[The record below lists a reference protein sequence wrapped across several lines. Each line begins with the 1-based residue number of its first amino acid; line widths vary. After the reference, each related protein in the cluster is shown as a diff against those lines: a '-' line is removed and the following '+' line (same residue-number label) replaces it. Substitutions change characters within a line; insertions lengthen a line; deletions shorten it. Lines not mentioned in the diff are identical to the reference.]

1 MMPGLFITL
10 EGGEGS
16 GKSTQA
22 SLLKLWFADLFP
34 GREIVVTREPGGTDQ
49 AEEIREILVNGA
61 ADKLAVQ
68 TEALLMIA
76 ARTEHVLKVLK
87 PALMREAIVIC
98 DRFSDS
104 TLVYQGLAHGKDV
117 ELLRSIHQFCF
128 ADLRPDITFVLD
140 VPPEQGL
147 LRAETRAKKQNNE
160 SRFEENGLSFHKS
173 VRDGFIKLAK
183 SEPDRFVIVDARGT
197 AEKTDELVR
206 MYILKWLQEQRASN
220 PKKLEL

>member
-1 MMPGLFITL
+1 MSGLFITL

-22 SLLKLWFADLFP
+22 NRLRLWFEDLFP
-34 GREIVVTREPGGTDQ
+34 EREIIVTREPGGTDQ
-49 AEEIREILVNGA
+49 AEAIRDILVNGS

-87 PALMREAIVIC
+87 PALKRNAIVIC

-104 TLVYQGLAHGKDV
+104 TLVYQGLAYGQDIK
-117 ELLRSIHQFCF
+117 LLRLIHQFGF
-128 ADLRPDITFVLD
+128 ADLRPDLTFVLD

-147 LRAETRAKKQNNE
+147 LRAETRTKEQNGE
-160 SRFEENGLSFHKS
+160 SRFEEKGLSFHKS
-173 VRDGFIKLAK
+173 VRDGFVKLAK

-197 AEKTDELVR
+197 PEETDKLVKQHIMEK
-206 MYILKWLQEQRASN
+206 LQEQGVSN
-220 PKKLEL
+220 TQKLDL

>member
-1 MMPGLFITL
+1 MPGLFITL

-22 SLLKLWFADLFP
+22 GLLQLWFEELYP
-34 GREIVVTREPGGTDQ
+34 EREIIVTREPGGTAT
-49 AEEIREILVNGA
+49 AEEIRNILVNGP

-76 ARTEHVLKVLK
+76 ARTEHVLKVVK
-87 PALMREAIVIC
+87 PALRRDAIVIC

-104 TLVYQGLAHGKDV
+104 TLVYQGLAHGHDV
-117 ELLRSIHQFCF
+117 NLLRSIHQFSF
-128 ADLRPDITFVLD
+128 SNLRPDITIVLD

-147 LRAETRAKKQNNE
+147 QRAEMRAKKQNSE
-160 SRFEENGLSFHKS
+160 SRFEEKGLPFHKR

-183 SEPDRFVIVDARGT
+183 DEPERFIIIDASGT
-197 AEKTDELVR
+197 AEQSDRLIKQHISEKLRSYHISDAQELG
-206 MYILKWLQEQRASN
+206 S
-220 PKKLEL
+220 

>member
-1 MMPGLFITL
+1 MSGLFITL

-22 SLLKLWFADLFP
+22 SRLKLWFEDLFP
-34 GREIVVTREPGGTDQ
+34 GREIIVTREPGGTEQ
-49 AEEIREILVNGA
+49 AEEIRNILVNGA

-87 PALMREAIVIC
+87 PALMRDAIVIC

-104 TLVYQGLAHGKDV
+104 TLVYQGLAYGQDI
-117 ELLRSIHQFCF
+117 ELLRSIHQFGF
-128 ADLRPDITFVLD
+128 ADLNPDLTFVLD

-147 LRAETRAKKQNNE
+147 LRAKTRAKEENSE
-160 SRFEENGLSFHKS
+160 SRFEEKGLSFHKS
-173 VRDGFIKLAK
+173 VRDGFVKLAK

-197 AEKTDELVR
+197 PEETDKLVR
-206 MYILKWLQEQRASN
+206 QHIMQRLQEQGVSN
-220 PKKLEL
+220 PQKQDL

>member
-1 MMPGLFITL
+1 MSGLFITL

-22 SLLKLWFADLFP
+22 SRLRLWFEDLFP
-34 GREIVVTREPGGTDQ
+34 GREIIVTREPGGTEQ
-49 AEEIREILVNGA
+49 AEEIRNILVNGA

-87 PALMREAIVIC
+87 PALMRDAIVIC

-104 TLVYQGLAHGKDV
+104 TLVYQGLAYGQDI
-117 ELLRSIHQFCF
+117 ELLRSIHQFGF
-128 ADLRPDITFVLD
+128 ADLSPDLTFVLD

-147 LRAETRAKKQNNE
+147 LRAKTRATEENSE
-160 SRFEENGLSFHKS
+160 SRFEEKGLSFHKS
-173 VRDGFIKLAK
+173 VRDGFVKLAK

-197 AEKTDELVR
+197 PEETDKLVKQHIMER
-206 MYILKWLQEQRASN
+206 LQEQGVSN
-220 PKKLEL
+220 PQKQDL

>member
-87 PALMREAIVIC
+87 PALMREAAVIQLTAL
-98 DRFSDS
+98 FLNSS
-104 TLVYQGLAHGKDV
+104 H
-117 ELLRSIHQFCF
+117 SI
-128 ADLRPDITFVLD
+128 P
-140 VPPEQGL
+140 
-147 LRAETRAKKQNNE
+147 
-160 SRFEENGLSFHKS
+160 
-173 VRDGFIKLAK
+173 
-183 SEPDRFVIVDARGT
+183 
-197 AEKTDELVR
+197 
-206 MYILKWLQEQRASN
+206 
-220 PKKLEL
+220 

>member
-1 MMPGLFITL
+1 MSGLFITL

-22 SLLKLWFADLFP
+22 SRLRLWFEDLFP
-34 GREIVVTREPGGTDQ
+34 GREIIVTREPGGTEQ
-49 AEEIREILVNGA
+49 AEEIRNILVNGA

-87 PALMREAIVIC
+87 PALMRDAIVIC

-104 TLVYQGLAHGKDV
+104 TLVYQGLAYGQDI
-117 ELLRSIHQFCF
+117 ELLRSIHQFGF
-128 ADLRPDITFVLD
+128 ADLSPDLTFVLD

-147 LRAETRAKKQNNE
+147 LRAKTRAKEENSE
-160 SRFEENGLSFHKS
+160 SRFEEKGLSFHKS

-197 AEKTDELVR
+197 AEETDELVR
-206 MYILKWLQEQRASN
+206 KHILKCLQEQGASDIQ
-220 PKKLEL
+220 KLDL

>member
-1 MMPGLFITL
+1 MSGLFITL

-22 SLLKLWFADLFP
+22 SRLRLWFEDLFP
-34 GREIVVTREPGGTDQ
+34 GREIIVTREPGGTEQ
-49 AEEIREILVNGA
+49 AEEIRNILVNGA

-87 PALMREAIVIC
+87 PALMRDAIVIC

-104 TLVYQGLAHGKDV
+104 TLVYQGLAYGQDI
-117 ELLRSIHQFCF
+117 ELLRSIHQFGF
-128 ADLRPDITFVLD
+128 ADLSPDLTFVLD

-147 LRAETRAKKQNNE
+147 LRAKTRAKEENSE
-160 SRFEENGLSFHKS
+160 SRFEEKGLSFHKS
-173 VRDGFIKLAK
+173 VRDGFVKLAK

-197 AEKTDELVR
+197 PEETDKLVKQHIMER
-206 MYILKWLQEQRASN
+206 LQEQGVSN
-220 PKKLEL
+220 PQKQDL

>member
-1 MMPGLFITL
+1 MSGLFITL

-22 SLLKLWFADLFP
+22 SRLRLWFEDLFP
-34 GREIVVTREPGGTDQ
+34 GREIIVTREPGGTEQ
-49 AEEIREILVNGA
+49 AEEIRNILVNGA

-87 PALMREAIVIC
+87 PALMRDAIVIC

-104 TLVYQGLAHGKDV
+104 TLVYQGLAYGKDI
-117 ELLRSIHQFCF
+117 ELLRSIHQFGF
-128 ADLRPDITFVLD
+128 ADLSPDLTFVLD

-147 LRAETRAKKQNNE
+147 LRAKARAKEENSE
-160 SRFEENGLSFHKS
+160 SRFEEKGLSFHKS
-173 VRDGFIKLAK
+173 VRDGFVKLAK

-197 AEKTDELVR
+197 PEETDKLVR
-206 MYILKWLQEQRASN
+206 QHIMERLQEQGVSN
-220 PKKLEL
+220 PQKQDL

>member
-1 MMPGLFITL
+1 MSGLFITL

-22 SLLKLWFADLFP
+22 SCLRLWFEDLFP
-34 GREIVVTREPGGTDQ
+34 GREIIVTREPGGTEQ
-49 AEEIREILVNGA
+49 AEEIRNILVNGA

-87 PALMREAIVIC
+87 PALMRDAIVIC

-104 TLVYQGLAHGKDV
+104 TLVYQGLAYGQDI
-117 ELLRSIHQFCF
+117 ELLRSIHQFGF
-128 ADLRPDITFVLD
+128 ADLSPDLTFVLD

-147 LRAETRAKKQNNE
+147 LRAKTRAKEENSE
-160 SRFEENGLSFHKS
+160 SRFEEKGLSFHKS
-173 VRDGFIKLAK
+173 VRDGFVKLAK

-197 AEKTDELVR
+197 PEETDKLVKQHIMER
-206 MYILKWLQEQRASN
+206 LQEQGVSN
-220 PKKLEL
+220 PQKQDL

>member
-1 MMPGLFITL
+1 MSGLFITL

-22 SLLKLWFADLFP
+22 SRLRLWFEDLFP
-34 GREIVVTREPGGTDQ
+34 GREIIVTREPGGTEQ
-49 AEEIREILVNGA
+49 AEEIRKILVNGA
-61 ADKLAVQ
+61 TDKLAVQ

-87 PALMREAIVIC
+87 PALMRDAIVIC

-104 TLVYQGLAHGKDV
+104 TLVYQGLAYGQDI
-117 ELLRSIHQFCF
+117 ELLRSIHQFGF
-128 ADLRPDITFVLD
+128 ADLSPDLTFVLD

-147 LRAETRAKKQNNE
+147 LRAKTRAKEENSE
-160 SRFEENGLSFHKS
+160 SRFEEKGLSFHKS
-173 VRDGFIKLAK
+173 VRDGFVKLAK

-197 AEKTDELVR
+197 PEETDKLVR
-206 MYILKWLQEQRASN
+206 QHIMERLPDQCVSN
-220 PKKLEL
+220 PQKQDL

>member
-1 MMPGLFITL
+1 MPGLFITL

-22 SLLKLWFADLFP
+22 SLLKLWFTDLFP
-34 GREIVVTREPGGTDQ
+34 EREIVVTREPGGTDQ

-76 ARTEHVLKVLK
+76 ARTEHVIKVLK

-104 TLVYQGLAHGKDV
+104 TLVYQGLAHGKDI

-147 LRAETRAKKQNNE
+147 LRAKTRAKKQNNE
-160 SRFEENGLSFHKS
+160 SRFEEKGLFFHKS

-197 AEKTDELVR
+197 PAETDKLIRQHIIER
-206 MYILKWLQEQRASN
+206 LQEQGLSN
-220 PKKLEL
+220 SQQLKL